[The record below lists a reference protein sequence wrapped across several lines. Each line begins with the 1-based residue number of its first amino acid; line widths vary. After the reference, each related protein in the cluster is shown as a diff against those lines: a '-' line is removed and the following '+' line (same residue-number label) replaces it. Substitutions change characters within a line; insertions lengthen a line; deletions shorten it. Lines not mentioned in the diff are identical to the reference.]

1 MERTPATP
9 FGKAKPRTHQ
19 GREVSLGVHCQH
31 GLELSE
37 ARDGLAHQG
46 VVETQDDRGHRVLHA
61 GLRHRCWREQL
72 AKKRNHSLCP
82 IFSFTKWGNNRPDLP
97 RSTLCARIPPAGSA
111 LWSPFVLNSFTPPPP
126 PRAHSLCSASSQ
138 TSPVPGG
145 LPTPSL
151 FSPRLYLA
159 SYPSPPPDIYYL
171 RA

>member
-111 LWSPFVLNSFTPPPP
+111 LWSPFVLNSFPPPP
-126 PRAHSLCSASSQ
+126 PGLTPSARRLPKLHLFPEASRHPLCSHPGFISLHTLHHHL
-138 TSPVPGG
+138 TS
-145 LPTPSL
+145 
-151 FSPRLYLA
+151 
-159 SYPSPPPDIYYL
+159 II
-171 RA
+171 